1 VTSTATPATPRV
13 AARPSRVERL
23 VAVLWGSWPRR
34 VIVLAVV
41 VGFGLRCGWV
51 IYAART
57 PKGLHD
63 PFFYLD
69 YSRRAVRGGGFYRLK
84 DGEPTAYYPIGYPV
98 VLTVW
103 FWFMQ
108 HSPFPDH
115 WIAAAAALNLLLST
129 ASIALAGVLGRR
141 LVGPWVGA
149 IAAVIVALFPSL
161 IFHSATILTETTFNF
176 VFLCA
181 LVVLCW
187 QPWSGRVPGWG
198 RMVAFG
204 LLLGA
209 SIQIRPIALLVLPMV
224 LIALWRNAEWR
235 RALARFAVVVGI
247 VVAMMVP
254 WTVRNEVVMHAF
266 LPIGTT
272 TGDNLCIGNFPGAQ
286 GHFAFPSWC
295 FGHDLKVKRPRFE
308 TERNTRLT
316 HQALQW
322 ATHHPVREL
331 QLVWDRTRAE
341 FLSDHDGLSA
351 AQSYGDDPF
360 IPPNTA
366 TTLSNIADWY
376 FFAVLALSVVGLPL
390 FLRGGDRR
398 RLLVVLSIVA
408 VVISV
413 WPFFGDPRFHVP
425 INVLIPLPAAM
436 VLVALA
442 RRARRAGPRTAP
454 DGGSGPA
461 SVAPSTPV

>member
-1 VTSTATPATPRV
+1 MTTTTV
-13 AARPSRVERL
+13 APERASSSSSGRLAWWART
-23 VAVLWGSWPRR
+23 LWGSWPRR
-34 VIVLAVV
+34 VIVLAVL
-41 VGFGLRCGWV
+41 VGFGLRCWWV
-51 IYAART
+51 LYAAR
-57 PKGLHD
+57 PPLGLHD

-69 YSRRAVRGGGFYRLK
+69 YSRRAAQGGGFYRLK

-115 WIAAAAALNLLLST
+115 WIAASAGLNLVFGT
-129 ASIALAGVLGRR
+129 ASIALAGMLGRR

-149 IAAVIVALFPSL
+149 LAAVIVALFPSL
-161 IFHSATILTETTFNF
+161 IFHTAAILTETTFNF
-176 VFLCA
+176 FFLCA
-181 LVVLCW
+181 LLVLCW
-187 QPWSGRVPGWG
+187 QPWEGRAPSWGRVA
-198 RMVAFG
+198 VFG

-209 SIQIRPIALLVLPMV
+209 SIQIRPIALLVVPMV
-224 LIALWRNAEWR
+224 LIALWHTAEWR
-235 RALARFAVVVGI
+235 LALGRFGVVVAI

-272 TGDNLCIGNFPGAQ
+272 TGDNLCIGNFPGAE
-286 GHFAFPSWC
+286 GHFAFPKWC

-308 TERNTRLT
+308 TERNSRLT

-322 ATHHPVREL
+322 AVHHPVREL
-331 QLVWDRTRAE
+331 QLVVDRTRSE

-360 IPPNTA
+360 IPPGTA
-366 TTLSNIADWY
+366 TFLSDLADRY
-376 FFAVLALSVVGLPL
+376 FFVVLALAIVGVPL
-390 FLRGGDRR
+390 LLRGGDRR
-398 RLLVVLSIVA
+398 RLLLFLSIVA
-408 VVISV
+408 VVIAV

-425 INVLIPLPAAM
+425 INVLMPVPAAM
-436 VLVALA
+436 VLVAVG
-442 RRARRAGPRTAP
+442 RRLRPDRRTIPVP
-454 DGGSGPA
+454 SA
-461 SVAPSTPV
+461 SVTV

>member
-1 VTSTATPATPRV
+1 MTSTAAPPSTRSHPTA
-13 AARPSRVERL
+13 AARL
-23 VAVLWGSWPRR
+23 GHVLWSSWPRR
-34 VIVLAVV
+34 VIVLAVI

-51 IYAART
+51 VYAART
-57 PKGLHD
+57 PRGLHD

-69 YSRRAVRGGGFYRLK
+69 YSRRAVQGGGFYRLK

-98 VLTVW
+98 VLTIW

-115 WIAAAAALNLLLST
+115 WIAASAGLNLILGT

-149 IAAVIVALFPSL
+149 VTAVIVALFPSL
-161 IFHSATILTETTFNF
+161 IFHTATILTETTFNF

-181 LVVLCW
+181 LLVLCW
-187 QPWSGRVPGWG
+187 RPWAGRVPSWG
-198 RMVAFG
+198 RVAVFG

-209 SIQIRPIALLVLPMV
+209 SIQIRPIALLVVPMV
-224 LIALWRNAEWR
+224 LIALWRTTEWR
-235 RALARFAVVVGI
+235 LALGRFAVVVGI
-247 VVAMMVP
+247 VVATMVP
-254 WTVRNEVVMHAF
+254 WTVRNELVMHAF

-286 GHFAFPSWC
+286 GHFSFPDWC
-295 FGHDLKVKRPRFE
+295 FGHDLKVARPRFE

-316 HQALQW
+316 HQALRW
-322 ATHHPVREL
+322 AVHHPAREV
-331 QLVWDRTRAE
+331 QLVWLRTRAE

-351 AQSYGDDPF
+351 VQSYGDDPF

-366 TTLSNIADWY
+366 TTMSDVADWY
-376 FFAVLALSVVGLPL
+376 FFAVLALAIVGLPG

-398 RLLVVLSIVA
+398 RLFVFLSIVA
-408 VVISV
+408 VVIAV

-425 INVLIPLPAAM
+425 INVLIPIPAAM
-436 VLVALA
+436 VLVGVA
-442 RRARRAGPRTAP
+442 RRLR
-454 DGGSGPA
+454 PA
-461 SVAPSTPV
+461 SRTVPAPAG